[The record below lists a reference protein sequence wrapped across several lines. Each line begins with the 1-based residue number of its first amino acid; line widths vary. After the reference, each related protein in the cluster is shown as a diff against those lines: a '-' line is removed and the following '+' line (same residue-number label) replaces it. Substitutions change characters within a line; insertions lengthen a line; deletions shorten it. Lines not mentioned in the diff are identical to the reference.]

1 MPRPQGRRFFWVGDY
16 TQADGP
22 TLTAFHNGLQSQFG
36 FVPVG
41 APIYRTW
48 GQNAVGVAIYEQGAV
63 LVVALPGTINISAWL
78 RVVPDVTALKAFTRS
93 TFGLSGSGTR
103 ALEEG
108 EDVVNV
114 E

>member
-1 MPRPQGRRFFWVGDY
+1 MRTQGRRFFWVGNY
-16 TQADGP
+16 AQADAP
-22 TLTAFHNGLQSQFG
+22 TLTAYHNGLQSQFG

-41 APIYRTW
+41 APVYRTW
-48 GQNAVGVAIYEQGAV
+48 GSNAVGVAIYEQGAV

-108 EDVVNV
+108 EDAVNV